1 MAANRGI
8 LIGWNRVVPGK
19 ESQAMALFGEAL
31 AFWGQQQQAGVIE
44 SFEPVFLSPHGGD
57 MNGFILIRGDM
68 AKLGQVME
76 TDEYL
81 TIEQKASYLL
91 DGHGVIGATF
101 GEAINRNMAIY
112 QKVTSGG

>member
-1 MAANRGI
+1 MAADRGI

-31 AFWGQQQQAGVIE
+31 AFWSTAAGRDDRE
-44 SFEPVFLSPHGGD
+44 LRTGFLSPHGGD
-57 MNGFILIRGDM
+57 MNGFILIRGEM

-81 TIEQKASYLL
+81 TIQQKASYLL
-91 DGHGVIGATF
+91 DGHGVIGAVF
-101 GEAINRNMAIY
+101 GEGINRNMAIY